1 MKSIFLM
8 GFFLM
13 HLTISAQEQLRT
25 EFGNVYYPANMYK
38 TKYDTPEGTPYLYE
52 GFKPAKINDI
62 QETQLV
68 RFNAVEGNVEVVI
81 SDTKVVVL
89 DNSKLYNISLL
100 EDSGKVYSTL
110 KYADARGNE
119 SYSFFELLDSTV
131 YYKIYLKERKKFYK
145 KVKAQGYADEEPAR
159 FKKIQSE
166 FYITDSKNR
175 SDRLVIVPQNM
186 KSFTAFLQD
195 DSKSIKKFIK
205 ENKLKI
211 DNPDDL
217 IKIFNFYFEQQE

>member
-131 YYKIYLKERKKFYK
+131 YYKIYLKERKSFIK
-145 KVKAQGYADEEPAR
+145 
-159 FKKIQSE
+159 
-166 FYITDSKNR
+166 
-175 SDRLVIVPQNM
+175 RLKPRDMPM
-186 KSFTAFLQD
+186 KSLRGLKRSKVSFTLPIPKTGLTVLLL
-195 DSKSIKKFIK
+195 SH
-205 ENKLKI
+205 KI
-211 DNPDDL
+211 
-217 IKIFNFYFEQQE
+217 